1 MLRSLHRCQQWID
14 HLGSAASRSSG
25 SRHDRPGF
33 LDRLSCPL
41 LGAMCP
47 HQRAGGRCYHGGVV
61 QTITRMPDEF
71 HVTCPYCGEEVDI
84 YVEPDVMGTF
94 VQDCEVCC
102 NPWRVRVMG
111 RDEHRAVEV
120 TRADGSE

>member
-1 MLRSLHRCQQWID
+1 
-14 HLGSAASRSSG
+14 
-25 SRHDRPGF
+25 
-33 LDRLSCPL
+33 
-41 LGAMCP
+41 
-47 HQRAGGRCYHGGVV
+47 
-61 QTITRMPDEF
+61 MPDEF
-71 HVTCPYCGEEVDI
+71 HVTGPYCGEEVDI

-102 NPWRVRVMG
+102 NPWRVRVTG